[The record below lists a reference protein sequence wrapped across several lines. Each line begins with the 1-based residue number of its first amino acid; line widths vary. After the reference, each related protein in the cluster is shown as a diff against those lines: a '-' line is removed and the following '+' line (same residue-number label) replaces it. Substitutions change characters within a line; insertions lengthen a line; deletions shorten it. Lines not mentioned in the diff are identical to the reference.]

1 MPKCVALGCSFVSK
15 SNQKG
20 EISLH
25 SFPSDEPRRTE
36 WQKACGRTQLP
47 IDPRLCS
54 QHFLNDAFEFCS
66 RPRLLNKLKQRN
78 SGFKSK
84 LKPSAIPTIFYHES
98 AKSLKQTRA
107 RACRKKLETLDAP
120 QLGCKQPTTASEC
133 GTLDTEDNHNSPVYF
148 ALPSVSDQFLQLKT

>member
-1 MPKCVALGCSFVSK
+1 MTRYCVALGCSFVSK
-15 SNQKG
+15 SNQKS

-66 RPRLLNKLKQRN
+66 RPR
-78 SGFKSK
+78 K

-107 RACRKKLETLDAP
+107 RACR
-120 QLGCKQPTTASEC
+120 
-133 GTLDTEDNHNSPVYF
+133 
-148 ALPSVSDQFLQLKT
+148 